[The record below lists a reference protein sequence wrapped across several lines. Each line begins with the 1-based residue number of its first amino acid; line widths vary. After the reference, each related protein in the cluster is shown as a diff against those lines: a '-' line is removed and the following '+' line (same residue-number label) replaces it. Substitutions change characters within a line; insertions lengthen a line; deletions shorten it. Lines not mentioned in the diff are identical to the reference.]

1 MDEIESLEH
10 QLRSSTRESPP
21 DGLLQRLLDDI
32 PAVGQTS
39 LSARAGT
46 RQTRMSA
53 PRAHRSSIWNS
64 SMVALAA
71 ALFVAATVSVFY
83 PFPPNSAGH
92 RERAV
97 SAEYVL
103 HHSISNQ
110 ETDPCSILPP
120 FPES

>member
-1 MDEIESLEH
+1 MDEFESLER
-10 QLRSSTRESPP
+10 QLRSLPRNAPP
-21 DGLLQRLLDDI
+21 GGLLQRLLDDI
-32 PAVGQTS
+32 PAVGHTS
-39 LSARAGT
+39 LSAEHALW
-46 RQTRMSA
+46 QTRMSA
-53 PRAHRSSIWNS
+53 PRADRSSTWNTAL
-64 SMVALAA
+64 VALAA
-71 ALFVAATVSVFY
+71 ALFIAATVSVFY

-92 RERAV
+92 RDRAV

>member
-10 QLRSSTRESPP
+10 QLRSLPQKAPP

-39 LSARAGT
+39 LSAREGA

-53 PRAHRSSIWNS
+53 PLADRSSTWNTAL
-64 SMVALAA
+64 VALAA
-71 ALFVAATVSVFY
+71 ALFIAATVSVFY

-92 RERAV
+92 SDRAV